1 MTTSQFTTS
10 QITVSQSASSGTQI
24 ATPTRQV
31 GDDQV
36 RIDENSQ
43 SKHHI
48 RAKQL
53 TEFTNWLSNT
63 TQSPKPDQTK
73 VPVQSTIIADAPS
86 TKKVYRVDSPSAVN
100 KPNHPANQFI
110 ADPEE
115 IRRIIQK
122 LKSDGRVIAD
132 RNQAEDTDPSTNISE
147 LAGTTRS
154 LKCFTWPDVT
164 SNLVGSPAILN
175 LEMNIDGPTTQH
187 FKQLLVTATQ
197 PGTGAT
203 TVAISLARQLAQHGH
218 RVLLVDANI
227 SNAAMTSRLGV
238 GIEKSWYHAI
248 SQRSALTD
256 IIWHD
261 ENSTLSLLPVTP
273 INANVSWQRK
283 IYNELANIIDS
294 IAWDFQYII
303 FDIGEYE
310 QFIRECTR
318 PGNMADMTLLV
329 NGRNLNGVADQRRA
343 ENRLANAGVSE
354 LLIVHNF
361 SRIDSVINSK
371 VG

>member
-1 MTTSQFTTS
+1 M
-10 QITVSQSASSGTQI
+10 G
-24 ATPTRQV
+24 RRV
-31 GDDQV
+31 G
-36 RIDENSQ
+36 
-43 SKHHI
+43 
-48 RAKQL
+48 L
-53 TEFTNWLSNT
+53 
-63 TQSPKPDQTK
+63 
-73 VPVQSTIIADAPS
+73 
-86 TKKVYRVDSPSAVN
+86 
-100 KPNHPANQFI
+100 
-110 ADPEE
+110 
-115 IRRIIQK
+115 
-122 LKSDGRVIAD
+122 G
-132 RNQAEDTDPSTNISE
+132 
-147 LAGTTRS
+147 
-154 LKCFTWPDVT
+154 
-164 SNLVGSPAILN
+164 VGN
-175 LEMNIDGPTTQH
+175 G
-187 FKQLLVTATQ
+187 V
-197 PGTGAT
+197 G
-203 TVAISLARQLAQHGH
+203 
-218 RVLLVDANI
+218 
-227 SNAAMTSRLGV
+227 LGV

-354 LLIVHNF
+354 LLIFSHNL
-361 SRIDSVINSK
+361 RN
-371 VG
+371 